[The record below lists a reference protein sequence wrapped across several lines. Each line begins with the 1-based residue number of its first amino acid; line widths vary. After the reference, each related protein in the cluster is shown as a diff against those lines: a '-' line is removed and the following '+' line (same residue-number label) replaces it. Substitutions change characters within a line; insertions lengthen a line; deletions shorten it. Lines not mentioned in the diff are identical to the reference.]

1 MAGYNL
7 SYTGDQMYEALWKA
21 MKAVLTEAQNLTP
34 VQQEQVRKNIGAGT
48 SDFSGDYNDL
58 ENKPDVEKG
67 PKGDPGVTPDLQIG
81 TVTTGEEGTEASAN
95 ITGTAEKPYLNLV
108 LPRGATGPQGEP
120 GSDASVTADNIQA
133 ALGYTPVK
141 DVQVGGTSVLAN
153 GVANVPIA
161 SEAKEGVIK
170 APFANGAFGIQ
181 LNNDNRPYV
190 SAASEADIRARQTF
204 YRPIVPS
211 RMDYA
216 VKAAMCDGK
225 GAAWTDAERLAAL
238 LRLGCT
244 VDNDGIVRWTAQTGG

>member
-1 MAGYNL
+1 MADYKL
-7 SYTGDQMYEALWKA
+7 SYTGDQTDEALGKA

-34 VQQEQVRKNIGAGT
+34 VQQEQVRQNIGAGT
-48 SDFSGDYNDL
+48 SDFSGSYNDL
-58 ENKPDVEKG
+58 TDKPDVEKG

-141 DVQVGGTSVLAN
+141 DVQVDGSSVLVD
-153 GVANVPIA
+153 GVAKVPIA
-161 SEAKEGVIK
+161 QADAPGVVSVLSPQDSGIWNDGGSLKVSYATDAEISSRTGTRK
-170 APFANGAFGIQ
+170 AIVCAN
-181 LNNDNRPYV
+181 
-190 SAASEADIRARQTF
+190 
-204 YRPIVPS
+204 
-211 RMDYA
+211 MDYA

-225 GAAWTDAERLAAL
+225 GAAWTDEERLAAL

>member
-1 MAGYNL
+1 MADYKL
-7 SYTGDQMYEALWKA
+7 SYTGDQTDEALGKA
-21 MKAVLTEAQNLTP
+21 MKAVLTEAQNLTEA
-34 VQQEQVRKNIGAGT
+34 QQEQVRKNIG
-48 SDFSGDYNDL
+48 
-58 ENKPDVEKG
+58 
-67 PKGDPGVTPDLQIG
+67 
-81 TVTTGEEGTEASAN
+81 
-95 ITGTAEKPYLNLV
+95 
-108 LPRGATGPQGEP
+108 
-120 GSDASVTADNIQA
+120 ASVTADNIQA
-133 ALGYTPVK
+133 ALGYVPVK

-181 LNNDNRPYV
+181 LNQDNRPYV
-190 SAASEADIRARQTF
+190 SAASETDISARQTF

-225 GAAWTDAERLAAL
+225 GAAWTDEERLAAL

-244 VDNDGIVRWTAQTGG
+244 VDDSGVVHWTSQTGG